1 MSTDVHMNWQ
11 DSTEWVLPPGSDEVE
26 AADHFLTPEE
36 EENRSYPGART
47 PADQSA
53 GLPFFAS
60 EQQTP
65 EVDLLSE
72 VSTDADAGAGNG
84 AFCA

>member
-1 MSTDVHMNWQ
+1 MNWQ

-60 EQQTP
+60 ETP